1 MELWQYADSE
11 YAFVLNKILNLL
23 EVVTLTADKMY

>member
-1 MELWQYADSE
+1 MELWQYADFE
-11 YAFVLNKILNLL
+11 CAIVLNKILNLL